1 MREFEFLEEQGVS
14 QALIRAAEEFRKEYG
29 VSEEAKHRLMEPAIP
44 FYGKEILEMGMAAV
58 LEGENLLL
66 AGPKATGKMC
76 WQRIWLLF
84 SGGRYIMY
92 PSM

>member
-44 FYGKEILEMGMAAV
+44 FMERNPGNGMAAV
-58 LEGENLLL
+58 LEGEKPSFWQGRRQHGKKC
-66 AGPKATGKMC
+66 AG
-76 WQRIWLLF
+76 RE
-84 SGGRYIMY
+84 SGFYFRAAGI
-92 PSM
+92 